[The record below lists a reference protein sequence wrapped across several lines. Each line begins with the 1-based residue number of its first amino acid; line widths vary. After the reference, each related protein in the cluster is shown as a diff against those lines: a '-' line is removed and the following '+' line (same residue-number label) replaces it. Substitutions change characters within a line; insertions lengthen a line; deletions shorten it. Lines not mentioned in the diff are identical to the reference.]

1 MWKEFIFILTVELC
15 ILLESLTRAESTCSD
30 SSCYNLTNSG
40 SPLQPSVVYDE
51 AENVSDS
58 YDEYSDFDTTMPEPM
73 HIVSSNQSFVKNRY
87 SGIQKTKADVCQCD
101 LTVNH
106 YEISFMNHDVKILQV
121 CSWSDFQVA
130 LCDINCCCDKDC
142 NEFHLSVFSL
152 CKQNEIKNYDNRYCY
167 KQNLIVSDNTPYI
180 HKKIVDN
187 LFCIVHDNLPP
198 TYNPRDHVSSNQSGI
213 LTLIKTI

>member
-40 SPLQPSVVYDE
+40 SPLQPSVVYNE

-101 LTVNH
+101 LTVNN
-106 YEISFMNHDVKILQV
+106 YEISFMNHVLRYFKYVLGLI
-121 CSWSDFQVA
+121 FR
-130 LCDINCCCDKDC
+130 
-142 NEFHLSVFSL
+142 SL
-152 CKQNEIKNYDNRYCY
+152 C
-167 KQNLIVSDNTPYI
+167 V
-180 HKKIVDN
+180 
-187 LFCIVHDNLPP
+187 
-198 TYNPRDHVSSNQSGI
+198 I
-213 LTLIKTI
+213 LTAVVTRIVMNFI